1 MTVPVAASSQ
11 TYDIHS
17 FLEQYER
24 DYPDEVVHVDQP
36 LDAAWE
42 LTALVT
48 KLEKAKRFPVLICH
62 NVIVDGVRAERLPTD
77 RFLPLAG
84 MILLGT
90 ISTLVS
96 RNWRTGQAFT
106 FKKRCERLNVK

>member
-1 MTVPVAASSQ
+1 MTVPVTASPQ
-11 TYDIHS
+11 TYDLHS

-24 DYPDEVVHVDQP
+24 NYPDEVVHVDQP

-62 NVIVDGVRAERLPTD
+62 NVIVDGVRAE
-77 RFLPLAG
+77 LPLVLSLTASRVRLARALGADIREAG
-84 MILLGT
+84 LICHQR
-90 ISTLVS
+90 V
-96 RNWRTGQAFT
+96 
-106 FKKRCERLNVK
+106 